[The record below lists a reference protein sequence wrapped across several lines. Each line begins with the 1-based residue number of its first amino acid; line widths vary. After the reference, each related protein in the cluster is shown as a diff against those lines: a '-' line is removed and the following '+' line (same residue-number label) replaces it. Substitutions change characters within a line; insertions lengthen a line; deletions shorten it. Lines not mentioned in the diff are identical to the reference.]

1 MLQSVVPF
9 VCRNAA
15 ALAVTASALAL
26 AATPASATVLGTLS
40 FTTPT
45 GIVGATDSI
54 DIYLTLAL
62 DAASDDLITDENG
75 RLLSG
80 LDAGDFTDAGLDP
93 DAVSGSCLNVFFQCG
108 GNFDTLCNGAG
119 APYNVDFRFDGRNI
133 NVAAGGSY
141 SFLYATFNPAAGA
154 VAPGTY
160 TFYNAAL
167 FGVPFDENGDAF
179 TGPDGYDVTIVFDQT
194 CPYPYS
200 DTCAFTRTV
209 EGVDAAVPEPSSWA
223 MLITGFGAVGYAM
236 RRRRIG
242 YRFAQGV

>member
-1 MLQSVVPF
+1 MRRQFRHALQ
-9 VCRNAA
+9 RRRRA
-15 ALAVTASALAL
+15 
-26 AATPASATVLGTLS
+26 
-40 FTTPT
+40 
-45 GIVGATDSI
+45 
-54 DIYLTLAL
+54 
-62 DAASDDLITDENG
+62 
-75 RLLSG
+75 
-80 LDAGDFTDAGLDP
+80 
-93 DAVSGSCLNVFFQCG
+93 
-108 GNFDTLCNGAG
+108 
-119 APYNVDFRFDGRNI
+119 YNVDFRFDGRNI

-223 MLITGFGAVGYAM
+223 MLITASARSAM
-236 RRRRIG
+236 RCGGAGSATGSRRRSDPGRPLKGRLKLI
-242 YRFAQGV
+242 RFSPFLLRRPSCVAFAATIMVRRSRASGTG